1 MESNQIQ
8 LKNINRRS
16 VLNYIR
22 KNQTATKAG
31 VAAATGLTFAA
42 IKKIL
47 DELEAMK
54 LVRFSRI
61 EKNSVGR
68 NSVMY
73 EINADYGC
81 IISIYVNRKAIH
93 VAVVNLGGNIV
104 SKQKLPMENRELT
117 QQELIENILRSVR
130 EVIRESG
137 IAEDKFIGVGI
148 GVPGPIDLERGL
160 ILTPPN
166 MPVLRYLPMRQI
178 MEAKLGLP
186 VYLHKDTNVLALG
199 EYWHGAHR
207 SESNLVYLD
216 VDMGLGSG
224 LILDGKIHVGAE
236 GKAGEYGHVTI
247 DPSGPLCKCGNH
259 GCLEAMGSGIAILR
273 DFREQLDSMPEH
285 PLYEKRSNLEIDDVI
300 QAVRNNDMTA
310 ITIVNK
316 AAYNVGIGVANLIN
330 FLDPE
335 VVVLGG
341 LCIRNFPGS
350 FDIISNVAREKMM
363 KNNVVN
369 NISRSE
375 LGMDAGVVGCAEVV
389 IDNFFQ
395 NEVNELWAKNQE

>member
-1 MESNQIQ
+1 MNMESNQIQ

-22 KNQTATKAG
+22 KNKTATKAG

-47 DELEAMK
+47 DELESME
-54 LVRFSRI
+54 LVRFSSI
-61 EKNSVGR
+61 EKKGVGR
-68 NSVMY
+68 NSVVY
-73 EINADYGC
+73 EINADYGY

-93 VAVVNLGGNIV
+93 IAVVNMGGAIV

-117 QQELIENILRSVR
+117 QKELIEDILQSVR
-130 EVIRESG
+130 EVIRQSG
-137 IAEDKFIGVGI
+137 VAEHKFIGVGI

-166 MPVLRYLPMRQI
+166 MPVLRYLPMREI
-178 MEAKLGLP
+178 LEAKLALP

-199 EYWHGAHR
+199 EYWHGCHN
-207 SESNLVYLD
+207 SEHSLVYLD
-216 VDMGLGSG
+216 VDMGLGTG
-224 LILDGKIHVGAE
+224 MILNGKIHVGAD

-247 DPSGPLCKCGNH
+247 DPHGPLCKCG
-259 GCLEAMGSGIAILR
+259 CREAMGSGLAVLR
-273 DFREQLDSMPEH
+273 DFREQLEALPEH
-285 PLYEKRSNLEIDDVI
+285 PLYQKRNDLVIADVI
-300 QAVRNNDMTA
+300 GAIQSNDMTA
-310 ITIVNK
+310 ISIVNQ

-341 LCIRNFPGS
+341 LCIRNFRGM
-350 FDIISNVAREKMM
+350 FDIISNVARERIM
-363 KNNVVN
+363 KNNLAG
-369 NISRSE
+369 NIVRSQ

-389 IDNFFQ
+389 IDHFFQ
-395 NEVNELWAKNQE
+395 NTVNELWNKNQE

>member
-1 MESNQIQ
+1 MEINQIQ

-61 EKNSVGR
+61 EKNTVGR

-73 EINADYGC
+73 EINADYGH
-81 IISIYVNRKAIH
+81 IISVYVNRKAIH
-93 VAVVNLGGNIV
+93 VAVVNLGGNVV

-117 QQELIENILRSVR
+117 QQELIEMILQSVR
-130 EVIRESG
+130 EVKQEAR
-137 IAEDKFIGVGI
+137 IAEDKYIGVGI
-148 GVPGPIDLERGL
+148 GVPGPIDLEHGL

-166 MPVLRYLPMRQI
+166 MPVLRYLPMREI

-199 EYWHGAHR
+199 EYWHGAYHT
-207 SESNLVYLD
+207 ENTLVYLD
-216 VDMGLGSG
+216 IDMGVGSG
-224 LILDGKIHVGAE
+224 LILDGNIHIGAE
-236 GKAGEYGHVTI
+236 GKAGEYGHVVI
-247 DPSGPLCKCGNH
+247 DPNGPLCKCGNH
-259 GCLEAMGSGIAILR
+259 GCLEAMGSGLAILR
-273 DFREQLDSMPEH
+273 DFRQQLESMPQH
-285 PLYEKRSNLEIDDVI
+285 PLYEERDRLKIDNVI
-300 QAVRNNDMTA
+300 QAVRDNDMTA
-310 ITIVNK
+310 ISIVNK
-316 AAYNVGIGVANLIN
+316 AAYHVGIGVANLIN

-341 LCIRNFPGS
+341 LCIRNFRGM
-350 FDIISNVAREKMM
+350 FDIISSVARGKIM
-363 KNNVVN
+363 KNNTSN
-369 NISRSE
+369 NIARSE

-389 IDNFFQ
+389 IDHFFQ
-395 NEVNELWAKNQE
+395 NTVNELWAKNQE

>member
-22 KNQTATKAG
+22 KNKTATKAG

-47 DELEAMK
+47 DELEFMG
-54 LVRFSRI
+54 LVRFSSI
-61 EKNSVGR
+61 EKKGVGR
-68 NSVMY
+68 NSVLY
-73 EINADYGC
+73 EINADYGY
-81 IISIYVNRKAIH
+81 IISIYVNRKAVH
-93 VAVVNLGGNIV
+93 VAVVNMGGTIV

-117 QQELIENILRSVR
+117 QKELIEDILQSVG
-130 EVIRESG
+130 EVIRQSG
-137 IAEDKFIGVGI
+137 VAENKFVGVGI

-166 MPVLRYLPMRQI
+166 MPVLWYLPMRQI
-178 MEAKLGLP
+178 LEAKLRLP

-207 SESNLVYLD
+207 GKRNLVYLD

-247 DPSGPLCKCGNH
+247 DPNGPLCKCGNH

-273 DFREQLDSMPEH
+273 DFRQQLESMPEH
-285 PLYEKRSNLEIDDVI
+285 PLHGKRVNLEIDDVI
-300 QAVRNNDMTA
+300 QAVRSNDMTA
-310 ITIVNK
+310 ISIVNK
-316 AAYNVGIGVANLIN
+316 AACNVGVGTANLIN

-341 LCIRNFPGS
+341 LCIRNFPGM

-363 KNNVVN
+363 KNNIVN

-375 LGMDAGVVGCAEVV
+375 LGVDAGVVGCAEVV

-395 NEVNELWAKNQE
+395 NEVNELWVKNQE

>member
-22 KNQTATKAG
+22 KNKTATKAG

-47 DELEAMK
+47 DELESME
-54 LVRFSRI
+54 LVRFSSI
-61 EKNSVGR
+61 EKKGVGR
-68 NSVMY
+68 NSVVY
-73 EINADYGC
+73 EINADYGY

-93 VAVVNLGGNIV
+93 IAVVNMGGAIV

-117 QQELIENILRSVR
+117 QKELIEDILQSVR
-130 EVIRESG
+130 EVIRQSG
-137 IAEDKFIGVGI
+137 VAEHKFIGVGI

-166 MPVLRYLPMRQI
+166 MPVLRYLPMREI

-186 VYLHKDTNVLALG
+186 VYLQKDTNVLALG
-199 EYWHGAHR
+199 EYWHGAHQTKN
-207 SESNLVYLD
+207 NLVYLD

-224 LILDGKIHVGAE
+224 LIMDGKIHVGAE

-247 DPSGPLCKCGNH
+247 DPHGPRCKCGNY
-259 GCLEAMGSGIAILR
+259 GCLEVMGSGLAILR
-273 DFREQLDSMPEH
+273 DFREQLEMTPEH
-285 PLYEKRSNLEIDDVI
+285 PLYQKRKNLEIDDVI
-300 QAVRNNDMTA
+300 QAVRGNDMTA
-310 ITIVNK
+310 ISIVNK

-350 FDIISNVAREKMM
+350 FDIISNVARERMM
-363 KNNVVN
+363 KNNGAN
-369 NISRSE
+369 NIVCSQ
-375 LGMDAGVVGCAEVV
+375 LGMDAGVVGCADVA
-389 IDNFFQ
+389 IDYFFQ
-395 NEVNELWAKNQE
+395 NTVNELWNKSQE

>member
-1 MESNQIQ
+1 MEIDHIQ

-22 KNQTATKAG
+22 KNGSATKAG
-31 VAAATGLTFAA
+31 LASATGLTFAA

-47 DELEAMK
+47 DELESMK
-54 LVRFSRI
+54 LVRCSGV
-61 EKNSVGR
+61 EKSGLGR
-68 NSVMY
+68 NSVVY
-73 EINADYGC
+73 EINGDYGY
-81 IISIYVNRKAIH
+81 IVSVYVNRKAIH
-93 VAVVNLGGNIV
+93 VAVVNVRGVII

-117 QQELIENILRSVR
+117 QQELIEDILQSVR

-137 IAEDKFIGVGI
+137 IAEHKFIGLGL

-166 MPVLRYLPMRQI
+166 MPVLRYLPMREI
-178 MEAKLGLP
+178 LEAKLALP

-199 EYWHGAHR
+199 EYWHGCHN
-207 SESNLVYLD
+207 SEHSLVYLD
-216 VDMGLGSG
+216 VDMGLGTG
-224 LILDGKIHVGAE
+224 MILNGKIHVGAD

-247 DPSGPLCKCGNH
+247 DPHGPLCKCGNH
-259 GCLEAMGSGIAILR
+259 GCLEAMGSGLAVLR
-273 DFREQLDSMPEH
+273 DFREQLEALPEH
-285 PLYEKRSNLEIDDVI
+285 PLYQKRNDLVIADVI
-300 QAVRNNDMTA
+300 GAIQSNDMTA
-310 ITIVNK
+310 ISIVNQ

-341 LCIRNFPGS
+341 LCIRNFRGM
-350 FDIISNVAREKMM
+350 FDIISNVARERIM
-363 KNNVVN
+363 KNNLAG
-369 NISRSE
+369 NIVRSQ

-389 IDNFFQ
+389 IDHFFQ
-395 NEVNELWAKNQE
+395 NAVNELWNKNQE